1 MSQNLKADPAR
12 FRMGYATSQ
21 AKRDLA
27 YHQLRRLLIL
37 QQIPAG
43 SRLTESEWTLRLSVN
58 RSALREAFARLEAEG
73 LIGLGP
79 KTGYVVPD
87 LTLQDIYEVI
97 TVRFALES
105 SAIEVLCQAGL
116 NTPQH
121 LRRMREACDLLERLV
136 ADDYQLSTVE
146 ADWRF
151 HEALV
156 EATGNRRLA
165 IAYRHAPVT
174 LFHPDTTCGPQWA
187 ERTRQT
193 IQEHRAILAAIL
205 EGHVPRARELLRTH
219 LMDAWEERKRVTPVA
234 LGG

>member
-1 MSQNLKADPAR
+1 MSQALTRKSSGLPV
-12 FRMGYATSQ
+12 GYPPNQ

-73 LIGLGP
+73 LIGRGP

-87 LTLQDIYEVI
+87 LSRKDIYEVI

-105 SAIEVLCQAGL
+105 CAIEFLCQAGL
-116 NTPQH
+116 NTPER
-121 LRRMREACDLLERLV
+121 LERMREACDLLERLV

-151 HEALV
+151 HEALI

-174 LFHPDTTCGPQWA
+174 LFHPDITCGPQWA
-187 ERTRQT
+187 HRTRQT
-193 IQEHRAILAAIL
+193 IEEHRAVLAATL
-205 EGHVPRARELLRTH
+205 EGRVPRARELLRAH
-219 LMDAWEERKRVTPVA
+219 LMDAWEERKRAAPVA
-234 LGG
+234 RGG